1 MRVLL
6 SIVCQVYKTGR
17 MAGALVEQ
25 LMEHVTPITADFE
38 IILVDDGCPHHS
50 WRDIEQVCK
59 TDPRVKG
66 IKLSRNFGQHSA
78 ITAGLANAGGEWIVV
93 MDSDLQDRPAEIPRL
108 YQEAMKGFDI
118 VVARRSARTDSWIRK
133 FYSRVFNAF
142 LSALSGTPSD
152 HRTANFGIYRSQ
164 VIRNIVSMPE
174 YNRFFPMMVNWVGFN
189 KTTIEI
195 EHGQRGEGTSGY
207 NLHALLTLALNTTLS
222 YSDKPLRYVV
232 KAGFIISVFT
242 FLYALLVLFRY
253 FRGEIIVLG
262 YTSLVISIWF
272 LGGILLF
279 TVGMVGLYVG
289 KIFEEVKGRPTF
301 IIEKKLN

>member
-1 MRVLL
+1 
-6 SIVCQVYKTGR
+6 
-17 MAGALVEQ
+17 
-25 LMEHVTPITADFE
+25 
-38 IILVDDGCPHHS
+38 
-50 WRDIEQVCK
+50 
-59 TDPRVKG
+59 
-66 IKLSRNFGQHSA
+66 
-78 ITAGLANAGGEWIVV
+78 
-93 MDSDLQDRPAEIPRL
+93 
-108 YQEAMKGFDI
+108 
-118 VVARRSARTDSWIRK
+118 
-133 FYSRVFNAF
+133 
-142 LSALSGTPSD
+142 
-152 HRTANFGIYRSQ
+152 
-164 VIRNIVSMPE
+164 MPE
-174 YNRFFPMMVNWVGFN
+174 YNRFFPMMVNWVGFS

-195 EHGQRGEGTSGY
+195 EHGQRGDGTSGY

-232 KAGFIISVFT
+232 KAGLIISLFT